1 MTQRT
6 YKSVNITGGSGGA
19 GSSPA
24 YVNNFIVGDWS
35 GPSGGE
41 YTITILEATHDMG
54 INPMVQVFEKVG
66 VDFEEIE
73 IAIEVTSIGD
83 VIIKVTEVPDLR
95 FEGKVLIGE

>member
-6 YKSVNITGGSGGA
+6 YKSVNITGGTGGG
-19 GSSPA
+19 GSNPA

-35 GPSGGE
+35 GPSLGE
-41 YTITILEATHDMG
+41 YTITILATTHDMG
-54 INPMVQVFEKVG
+54 TNPMVQVFEKVG

-73 IAIEVTSIGD
+73 VAVEVTDAGD
-83 VIIKVTEVPDLR
+83 VIIKVTETPDLR